1 MVPKDFSFGTI
12 FYLENQKINI
22 TLQIKVLLMEKENKY
37 LNDLKDIKNM
47 MARSSQFMSLSGLSG
62 IIAGIYAITGAGI
75 AYCLIEKHKGYYIT
89 LESTTFK
96 LLLLTAGIVLLLS
109 IGTAYWLT
117 IKKAKKVNEKV
128 WNLTSKKLVI
138 NFCIPLVT
146 GGILTILLLRN
157 GYFGIIAP
165 MTLIFYGLACVNASK
180 YTMRDVKYLGLTEIA
195 LGLIAVEFSGYGL
208 YFWTIGFGLCHILYG
223 TIMYLKY
230 DRN

>member
-22 TLQIKVLLMEKENKY
+22 TLQLKVLSMEKENKY

-62 IIAGIYAITGAGI
+62 IIAGIYAIIGAGI
-75 AYCLIEKHKGYYIT
+75 AYCLIENHKGYYIT

-223 TIMYLKY
+223 TIMYFKY